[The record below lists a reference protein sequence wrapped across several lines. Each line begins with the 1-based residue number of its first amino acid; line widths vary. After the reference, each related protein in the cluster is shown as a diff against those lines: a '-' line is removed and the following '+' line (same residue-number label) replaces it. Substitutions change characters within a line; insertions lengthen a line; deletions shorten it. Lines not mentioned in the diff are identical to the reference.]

1 MNAIRQMTYLE
12 NWLNHNVWDGE
23 DRSGCKNDR
32 ANFNPDDLLELFTNC
47 HEDLESELNRAQ
59 SELKRSKEI
68 SKRQG
73 EITAINMEDFIELTD
88 ELKEANTE
96 IDAYKF
102 NLQGERSAV
111 REVSDMLVSSE
122 NKLKEANAAIDKL
135 KKLVK
140 TSYAEGYD
148 DSMDNASFDDDED
161 NDEDV
166 CTCWIESDSKK
177 SINRVLKESKCT

>member
-1 MNAIRQMTYLE
+1 MTYLE
-12 NWLNHNVWDGE
+12 KWLDEKVWNIEGVDTVTFSQE
-23 DRSGCKNDR
+23 S
-32 ANFNPDDLLELFTNC
+32 LLRFFTDC
-47 HEDLESELNRAQ
+47 HEDLELELNRAQ

-122 NKLKEANAAIDKL
+122 NKLKEANAAIKCMNEIGVEPYDSKEQNQL
-135 KKLVK
+135 KKHQK
-140 TSYAEGYD
+140 AID
-148 DSMDNASFDDDED
+148 RA
-161 NDEDV
+161 
-166 CTCWIESDSKK
+166 
-177 SINRVLKESKCT
+177 LKELDK